1 MTHEDFI
8 SKHLLEFD
16 DTRSSF
22 IVGGGSLLELSCG
35 IGPADPLGEPL
46 TYGEPS
52 MLEIGIPNCGS
63 Q

>member
-1 MTHEDFI
+1 MIPE
-8 SKHLLEFD
+8 HLLEFD
-16 DTRSSF
+16 ETRSSF

-35 IGPADPLGEPL
+35 IGPADPPGEPP

-52 MLEIGIPNCGS
+52 ILEIGIPSCGS